1 MAPASGNPRE
11 ELIALELKRCEAIS
25 AGDMSVLGRLLADDL
40 THTHVNGK
48 TEDKN
53 AYLAGLPGRPRT
65 TTRVGDIDVRVY
77 DNCAV
82 MTGKLR
88 NTFPPAESGAESR
101 QMDIQ
106 ALQVWVGGAD
116 GWQQVAFA
124 SSGTS

>member
-1 MAPASGNPRE
+1 MVTASGNPR

-25 AGDMSVLGRLLADDL
+25 AGDMTVLGRLLADDL

-53 AYLAGLPGRPRT
+53 TYLDGLPGRPRT

-82 MTGKLR
+82 MTGMLR
-88 NTFPPAESGAESR
+88 NTFGPAESGAESR
-101 QMDIQ
+101 HMDIQ
-106 ALQVWVGGAD
+106 ALQVWVDGAG

-124 SSGTS
+124 SSGKA